1 MIYRASFA
9 AWPLAGFG
17 ETAHEVAI
25 SMNVPENLMPE
36 GTLFEQPRGGTPEAD
51 VNTAPSHHSPFFK
64 LGTEAMVVGAMALMK
79 PIS

>member
-1 MIYRASFA
+1 
-9 AWPLAGFG
+9 
-17 ETAHEVAI
+17 
-25 SMNVPENLMPE
+25 MNVPENLMPE

-79 PIS
+79 PQRCAGLTGTCCSR